1 MADEA
6 ESTGEP
12 LFRAT
17 KRRKIFRKR
26 NDDDDVDATTT
37 EASAATSINSIPY
50 DAEPAIARLRRP
62 VGKKHGITFSSST
75 APKQELEPSEDTA
88 MVLVQPDH
96 EQGMVQVDRF
106 VKPTG
111 KAAVVDDRHMM
122 AFVDSKMA
130 EMRSA
135 TAAMQSENGNA
146 STHLHNRNAVRD
158 ADPTVA
164 NATTTDS
171 AQQPR
176 KNTYQRPRK
185 RQPRPR
191 DPKDVA
197 RESLIESIM
206 KESTDASVPL
216 YDRSGLETASRET
229 GDADDADDA
238 AAEAFKAQFMQDMEE
253 QNRRR
258 PNPVPFSKVAQAK
271 GADRTAHG
279 PKLGGSRMQRERMK
293 AAQAAA
299 EAAQKGK

>member
-6 ESTGEP
+6 KSMGEP

-37 EASAATSINSIPY
+37 EASAAASTNSLPD
-50 DAEPAIARLRRP
+50 DAEPAISRLRRP

-106 VKPTG
+106 VKPT
-111 KAAVVDDRHMM
+111 
-122 AFVDSKMA
+122 DSKMA

-146 STHLHNRNAVRD
+146 STDLQSGHAVRD
-158 ADPTVA
+158 ADPTAA

-229 GDADDADDA
+229 GDADDA

>member
-6 ESTGEP
+6 ESTAEP

-26 NDDDDVDATTT
+26 NDDDDLDATTT
-37 EASAATSINSIPY
+37 EASAAASTNSLPD
-50 DAEPAIARLRRP
+50 DAEPAISRLRRP
-62 VGKKHGITFSSST
+62 VGKRHGMTFSSST
-75 APKQELEPSEDTA
+75 TLKQELEPDEDTA
-88 MVLVQPDH
+88 MVHVQPDH

-146 STHLHNRNAVRD
+146 STHLQSRNAVKD
-158 ADPTVA
+158 ADPTTA

-229 GDADDADDA
+229 GDADDA

>member
-6 ESTGEP
+6 EPTAEP

-26 NDDDDVDATTT
+26 NDDDDVNPTTT
-37 EASAATSINSIPY
+37 EASAAASTNSLPD
-50 DAEPAIARLRRP
+50 DAEPAISRLRRP
-62 VGKKHGITFSSST
+62 VGKKHGITFSSNT
-75 APKQELEPSEDTA
+75 TPKQELEPSEDTA
-88 MVLVQPDH
+88 MVLAQPDH

-135 TAAMQSENGNA
+135 TAAMQSESGNA
-146 STHLHNRNAVRD
+146 STHQKDGNAVRD
-158 ADPTVA
+158 GDTPVA

-206 KESTDASVPL
+206 KETTDASVPL
-216 YDRSGLETASRET
+216 YDRSGTDTVSRET
-229 GDADDADDA
+229 GDADDA